1 VPGAGAFVSR
11 NIAPDPWDG
20 CSIAG
25 NFGSYDN
32 TTAVVVPGCGNR
44 SF

>member
-1 VPGAGAFVSR
+1 VPGAGALVTR
-11 NIAPDPWDG
+11 NIAPDLRVG

-25 NFGSYDN
+25 NFGSYDH
-32 TTAVVVPGCGNR
+32 TTAVVVRIYGNR